1 MLLNNASLTRTFE
14 NSNLGIDSCVVKFTQ
29 IINVVSKLFGFKPGF
44 DTKGVI
50 FAQQG
55 MISHHINK
63 IQKLHC
69 CSIDYKRAFDTHCR

>member
-1 MLLNNASLTRTFE
+1 M
-14 NSNLGIDSCVVKFTQ
+14 SNLTKICFISFLKYRPLDWSSANCVIFYAQ
-29 IINVVSKLFGFKPGF
+29 FGFKPGF
-44 DTKGVI
+44 DTKGAI
-50 FAQQG
+50 FAPQG